1 MAAPMHGKG
10 SELPRPANSTETAAP
25 LDAGL
30 REGGR
35 ETVQARPRRACPGEL
50 ERTSSASMKA
60 ADATPHDLPAEAQN
74 PQTPPNPAEGGE
86 TRTPGG

>member
-25 LDAGL
+25 LVAGL

-50 ERTSSASMKA
+50 ERTSA
-60 ADATPHDLPAEAQN
+60 ATPHDLPAEAQN